1 MTRGFVAARVPLV
14 STPVAVAVFLVSLVA
29 TLAAAA
35 VFARRLDVLGA
46 HLGLPEAL
54 LGLLTAAGAD
64 APELSSAIVALAAG
78 SKSVGLGVVLGSNL
92 FNIASMIGVSAVVAG
107 RLRLHREALALEGG
121 VAGAATLIVGLLVL
135 RVVPAWLA
143 LVLLLLVLLPYVAVI
158 SIAEGFPRLT
168 LTRDQRTAVRH
179 AVGPGHLPRP
189 GGPSVRGSLLALPPA
204 VAVIVLGAIG
214 MVHAA
219 IDLGDRWNVPEVVVG
234 TIVLA
239 VLTSIPNAYTGIR
252 LGRSGRAAAL
262 VSETMNSNTIN
273 LVGGLAIP
281 ALFVT
286 ASVRSGLE
294 RADGIW
300 LLAATALAVG
310 LLLPRRGMGRPGGV
324 LLVASWVAFA
334 VVQGIVGG

>member
-1 MTRGFVAARVPLV
+1 MPQAFVAARVPLV

-29 TLAAAA
+29 TLAAAS

-64 APELSSAIVALAAG
+64 APELSSAVVALAAG
-78 SKSVGLGVVLGSNL
+78 STNVGLGVVVGSNL
-92 FNIASMIGVSAVVAG
+92 FNIASMIGISAVVAG

-121 VAGAATLIVGLLVL
+121 VAGAATLIVALLVL

-158 SIAEGFPRLT
+158 SIAEGFPRVR
-168 LTRDQRTAVRH
+168 LTRDQRAAVRH

-189 GGPSVRGSLLALPPA
+189 GGPSVRGSLLAIPPA
-204 VAVIVLGAIG
+204 VTVIVLGAIG

-219 IDLGDRWNVPEVVVG
+219 IDLGHRWHVPQVVVG

-239 VLTSIPNAYTGIR
+239 ILTSIPNAYTGIR
-252 LGRSGRAAAL
+252 LGLSGRAAAL

-281 ALFVT
+281 ALFVSVTRPT
-286 ASVRSGLE
+286 ALVGVDFACLGAATVLALVVLGSRDGAGRRSGL
-294 RADGIW
+294 
-300 LLAATALAVG
+300 
-310 LLLPRRGMGRPGGV
+310 V
-324 LLVASWVAFA
+324 LLGLYGGFIVL
-334 VVQGIVGG
+334 QGAAG

>member
-1 MTRGFVAARVPLV
+1 
-14 STPVAVAVFLVSLVA
+14 
-29 TLAAAA
+29 

-121 VAGAATLIVGLLVL
+121 VAAAATLIVGLLVL
-135 RVVPAWLA
+135 RVLPAWLA

-189 GGPSVRGSLLALPPA
+189 GGPSVRGSLLALPSA

-219 IDLGDRWNVPEVVVG
+219 IDLGDRWDVPQVVVG

-281 ALFVT
+281 ALFVSVSRPT
-286 ASVRSGLE
+286 ALVGVDF
-294 RADGIW
+294 AW
-300 LLAATALAVG
+300 LGAATVLALVLLGRRGGAG
-310 LLLPRRGMGRPGGV
+310 SRAGMLLLVLYCGFVVLQGV
-324 LLVASWVAFA
+324 A
-334 VVQGIVGG
+334 G